1 LNLTGFFN
9 VPTKNLQDFVVST
22 TRSYLI
28 LRAGNKQL
36 IFSFGENLACLAPM
50 IVNRGCVASRNSAKA
65 SKTADRVIW
74 RAALLSHLCLSVMS
88 CLVTHWRHIRGFW
101 PLDGAGCIGL

>member
-22 TRSYLI
+22 HRTYLI

-36 IFSFGENLACLAPM
+36 IFSFSENLACLAPM
-50 IVNRGCVASRNSAKA
+50 IVNRRCVARFKPSKA
-65 SKTADRVIW
+65 RKTADRLIW
-74 RAALLSHLCLSVMS
+74 
-88 CLVTHWRHIRGFW
+88 
-101 PLDGAGCIGL
+101 